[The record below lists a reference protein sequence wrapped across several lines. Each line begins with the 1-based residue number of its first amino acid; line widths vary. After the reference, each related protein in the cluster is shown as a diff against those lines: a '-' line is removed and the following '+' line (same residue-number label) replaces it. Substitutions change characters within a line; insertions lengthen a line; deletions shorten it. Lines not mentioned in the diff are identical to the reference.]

1 MRLKL
6 NQILESTILLEG
18 RKEDAIK
25 KYGEEHKELIEM
37 LSNADPSGNNK
48 YLDWMIKT
56 SLGFKRYTTTPT
68 ADNVLRTVSEFHRLL
83 SGIRQK
89 DINSY
94 KTLLDLNQAVIE
106 AKSKEEEKKVAKQ
119 AKKVYEDDTAVIYA
133 PFTVQASCKY
143 GAGSKWCIAG
153 TSGGDNYN
161 THFDS
166 YSKHSNFYF
175 FINKQMSKNTNPKD
189 YKYALQ
195 WKFDDGDSLTWWD
208 AEDISHRNPP
218 SWVTDEMMQA
228 VRDFQPTHKK
238 IKLGAQLKAFIDT
251 PRVSEYPKFRSM
263 LEPNQVTQV
272 INKIIE
278 AGDLTSDTFVKLS
291 QDLTDEQ
298 KDKFINEYVR
308 GKITINDFKKMSNNL
323 NKEQKKLSIK
333 HNNTLLNDYELMTEI
348 SEEFSEEELYQ
359 LSKVIDGK
367 NISNSNSKVLLRK
380 WSMSPEELK
389 KHRENSFYVFLST
402 EEEYVEQLYKVDP
415 LDPDSYVT
423 INMLKLKKQVRSNVK
438 MFGIKISSSVLDK
451 YVGKSSSSMSPDIIE
466 TIKKT
471 ANQI

>member
-1 MRLKL
+1 
-6 NQILESTILLEG
+6 
-18 RKEDAIK
+18 
-25 KYGEEHKELIEM
+25 
-37 LSNADPSGNNK
+37 
-48 YLDWMIKT
+48 
-56 SLGFKRYTTTPT
+56 
-68 ADNVLRTVSEFHRLL
+68 
-83 SGIRQK
+83 
-89 DINSY
+89 
-94 KTLLDLNQAVIE
+94 
-106 AKSKEEEKKVAKQ
+106 
-119 AKKVYEDDTAVIYA
+119 
-133 PFTVQASCKY
+133 
-143 GAGSKWCIAG
+143 
-153 TSGGDNYN
+153 
-161 THFDS
+161 
-166 YSKHSNFYF
+166 
-175 FINKQMSKNTNPKD
+175 
-189 YKYALQ
+189 
-195 WKFDDGDSLTWWD
+195 
-208 AEDISHRNPP
+208 
-218 SWVTDEMMQA
+218 
-228 VRDFQPTHKK
+228 
-238 IKLGAQLKAFIDT
+238 
-251 PRVSEYPKFRSM
+251 M

-333 HNNTLLNDYELMTEI
+333 HNNTLLNDYELMTEV

-380 WSMSPEELK
+380 WSMSPEELR

-402 EEEYVEQLYKVDP
+402 EEDYVEQLYKVDP
-415 LDPDSYVT
+415 LDPESYVT
-423 INMLKLKKQVRSNVK
+423 INMLKLKKQVRSDVK
-438 MFGIKISSSVLDK
+438 MFGIKISSSVLDE